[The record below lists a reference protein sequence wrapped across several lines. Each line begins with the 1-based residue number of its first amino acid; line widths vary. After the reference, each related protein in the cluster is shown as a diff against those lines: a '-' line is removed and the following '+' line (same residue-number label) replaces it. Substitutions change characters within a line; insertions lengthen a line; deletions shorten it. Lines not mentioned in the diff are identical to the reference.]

1 MQQPKIWVPASTKM
15 LSLEGG
21 KIPIYFNHGVT
32 SLYVGNVQGRP
43 ILVVS
48 NSSENGLMSPP
59 DIMLKNACTRLL
71 KDYLEGEI
79 SLNELLKKFEF
90 EHVKTDLELTGAIF
104 NCNGTLSLN
113 VGFEE
118 EQ

>member
-1 MQQPKIWVPASTKM
+1 M
-15 LSLEGG
+15 LFLEEG
-21 KIPIYFNHGVT
+21 KIPVYYRHGVT
-32 SLYVGNVQGRP
+32 SLYVGNAQGRP

-48 NSSENGLMSPP
+48 NSSDNGLMSPP

-71 KDYLEGEI
+71 KDYIGGEI
-79 SLNELLKKFEF
+79 SLHELLKTFEF
-90 EHVKTDLELTGAIF
+90 EHIKTELELTGAIF
-104 NCNGTLSLN
+104 NCNGKLSLN